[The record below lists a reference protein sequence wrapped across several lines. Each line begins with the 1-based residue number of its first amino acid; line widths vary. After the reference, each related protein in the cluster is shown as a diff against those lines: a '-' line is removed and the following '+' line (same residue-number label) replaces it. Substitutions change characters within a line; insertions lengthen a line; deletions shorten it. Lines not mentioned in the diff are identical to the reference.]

1 MLYTLLRSLI
11 RLGLYWYLPDRQ
23 LKNLRQAADRE
34 PALIVS
40 NHPNSFF
47 DALVLVAYQPVEM
60 CFLTRGD
67 LFKDPFVNW
76 LLRMLYMVP
85 IYKRSD
91 DEEAEVK
98 NAFTYDECVKQL
110 EQGRKILIF
119 PEGVSRNHIRL
130 RPFMLEGTRAV
141 IARAVRMDTPIQIQ
155 PYIIGYSS
163 FDHLPKSLHLEA
175 IEKIDSTD
183 YLVNGEVKT
192 DEILRELKMEM
203 ERHMPSGPIAPNSM
217 YRSRNQ
223 WMKIPGQLGE
233 VTHRWF
239 YRLLRNKV
247 RERTEGTI
255 FYDSILFAALIFIY
269 PLLVFLLSLLAGLI
283 AGFWFA
289 LILFITLPFLA
300 YCWVNSQPIKVQ
312 QKDTS
317 DRRNRLK
324 NQVEPTI

>member
-1 MLYTLLRSLI
+1 M
-11 RLGLYWYLPDRQ
+11 
-23 LKNLRQAADRE
+23 
-34 PALIVS
+34 
-40 NHPNSFF
+40 
-47 DALVLVAYQPVEM
+47 
-60 CFLTRGD
+60 
-67 LFKDPFVNW
+67 
-76 LLRMLYMVP
+76 
-85 IYKRSD
+85 
-91 DEEAEVK
+91 
-98 NAFTYDECVKQL
+98 
-110 EQGRKILIF
+110 
-119 PEGVSRNHIRL
+119 
-130 RPFMLEGTRAV
+130 
-141 IARAVRMDTPIQIQ
+141 
-155 PYIIGYSS
+155 
-163 FDHLPKSLHLEA
+163 
-175 IEKIDSTD
+175 
-183 YLVNGEVKT
+183 NGEVKT